1 MAKRFVI
8 ILLSLVSLQLVL
20 YFNTTATSDESINR
34 QYENIEVDIEVL
46 MLDRLSHIDGVC
58 KNINTSEGI
67 GTFSPKNHFRR
78 DQNTGTIYCF
88 LHKVGSTAWHSVFR
102 KLDQYYRKNSG
113 EKFQVSF
120 LKDK

>member
-20 YFNTTATSDESINR
+20 YFNTTTTSDESINE
-34 QYENIEVDIEVL
+34 YEKIDVDTEVQ
-46 MLDRLSHIDGVC
+46 MLDRLNHIDEVC
-58 KNINTSEGI
+58 NSINSSERI

-120 LKDK
+120 LKEK

>member
-8 ILLSLVSLQLVL
+8 IVLSLVSLQLVL
-20 YFNTTATSDESINR
+20 YFNTTTTSDESINE
-34 QYENIEVDIEVL
+34 YEKIDVDIEVL
-46 MLDRLSHIDGVC
+46 MLDRLNHIDEVC
-58 KNINTSEGI
+58 NSINSSERI
-67 GTFSPKNHFRR
+67 GTFSAKNHFRR

-120 LKDK
+120 LKEK

>member
-1 MAKRFVI
+1 MI
-8 ILLSLVSLQLVL
+8 S
-20 YFNTTATSDESINR
+20 R
-34 QYENIEVDIEVL
+34 QYENIDVDIEVL

-102 KLDQYYRKNSG
+102 NLDQYYRENSG

-120 LKDK
+120 LKEK